1 MSRCHDV
8 RGTDDDDSD
17 GAVDTS
23 RDSARVGC
31 RYQARANGKEHDRG
45 RVRENVR
52 DASTNFRSESTK
64 FRRTY
69 IRN

>member
-1 MSRCHDV
+1 M
-8 RGTDDDDSD
+8 RGTDDDSD

-31 RYQARANGKEHDRG
+31 RYQARANGKVHDRG
-45 RVRENVR
+45 RIREKNVL
-52 DASTNFRSESTK
+52 DASTNFRSKSTK